1 MRITYLYYIFLYTY
15 GKIDFKNQAID
26 LSEVVDVDKNIRIE
40 EGLKPG
46 TMVYA
51 SFPENPDKFRIAGE
65 ELIPVIKERARARRE
80 EIASTIT
87 PIGRK
92 D

>member
-1 MRITYLYYIFLYTY
+1 
-15 GKIDFKNQAID
+15 
-26 LSEVVDVDKNIRIE
+26 
-40 EGLKPG
+40 
-46 TMVYA
+46 MVYA